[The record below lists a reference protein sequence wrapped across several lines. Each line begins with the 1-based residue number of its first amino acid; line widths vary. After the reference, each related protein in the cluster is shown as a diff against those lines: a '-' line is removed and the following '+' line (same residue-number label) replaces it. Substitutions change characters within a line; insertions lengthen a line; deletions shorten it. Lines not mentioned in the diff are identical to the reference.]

1 MNQSINIENSCFF
14 CNIKG
19 DAAHR
24 VHPLAGQGLNLGL
37 GDAQSLSEC
46 LHEHLYRGENLFNDS
61 IYESKQLEKCLFDFE
76 RKRQI
81 KLIPMLAA
89 IHSMQQLFN
98 CVPSNLLTAFNSFET
113 IKQQIVSYAN
123 TN

>member
-1 MNQSINIENSCFF
+1 MFV
-14 CNIKG
+14 IKG

-37 GDAQSLSEC
+37 GDAQALSEC
-46 LHEHLYRGENLFNDS
+46 LHQQLYRGETLFNDS
-61 IYESKQLEKCLFDFE
+61 QHDSKQLENCLFEFE
-76 RKRQI
+76 RQRQI
-81 KLIPMLAA
+81 KLIPIMTA

-98 CVPSNLLTAFNSFET
+98 CVPSNFLTAFNSLEFL
-113 IKQQIVSYAN
+113 KQKIVSFAN